1 MEKRAH
7 VTLKSTHTLINA
19 LTNWRLNQPKKKL
32 KIYTIN
38 EKITIAGIQQLMAL
52 SKTVMLT
59 DSTLWNSPTKR
70 ELERQETF
78 WTCLCTQ
85 YKKLHLHCN
94 QKQYFVEKSAK
105 YKFAH
110 IWPIHWSSSSFL
122 LLFFFTFFLFLLYS
136 FIKTVGYLSKSNH
149 SSHIQSKLREKSFP
163 VPKLNSLKKCCRYCY
178 VLHYWRIRQL
188 RCCMNTY
195 RLSLMRIRHS
205 FWLIWC

>member
-1 MEKRAH
+1 MKVGKRYGKKSSCHIEKHSHANKRINQ
-7 VTLKSTHTLINA
+7 LKVKSA
-19 LTNWRLNQPKKKL
+19 KKKKL

-122 LLFFFTFFLFLLYS
+122 LLFFFYILLVLTLFFYKNS
-136 FIKTVGYLSKSNH
+136 RI
-149 SSHIQSKLREKSFP
+149 
-163 VPKLNSLKKCCRYCY
+163 SLKEQPF
-178 VLHYWRIRQL
+178 I
-188 RCCMNTY
+188 T
-195 RLSLMRIRHS
+195 HS
-205 FWLIWC
+205 I